1 MFYGCAPPFLRARPG
16 IIRERRPDRA
26 QQHQSA
32 VNKLSQM
39 DDELAPTPGPTAGLY
54 SHGSVNVMMLTAFT
68 TSIVLRSGIG
78 VVCLRR
84 LWDYR

>member
-1 MFYGCAPPFLRARPG
+1 
-16 IIRERRPDRA
+16 
-26 QQHQSA
+26 
-32 VNKLSQM
+32 M